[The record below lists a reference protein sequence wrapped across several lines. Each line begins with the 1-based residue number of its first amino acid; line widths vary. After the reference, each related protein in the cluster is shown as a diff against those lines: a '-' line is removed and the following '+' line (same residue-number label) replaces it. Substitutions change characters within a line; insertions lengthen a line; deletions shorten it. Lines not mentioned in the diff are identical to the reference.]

1 MSKHSQ
7 PRLPR
12 ALVRAAAAG
21 LAATGLALAA
31 GPVSSA
37 GPVPAAAPQ
46 ACRAGT
52 LYLTFDTGHGLDPSP
67 TSFDYASHG
76 VIAWIPSTEE
86 IGVTSLTLDE
96 NLVEIDRLQDVAPE
110 IGHEYIGGFNQLHE
124 NIPTFRRPHIQGNPL
139 FRRLEIRLT
148 GTLGPSRDKGHL
160 VQYLVGF
167 HLDNL
172 GAHRPQY
179 PAGQRQGHVRA

>member
-1 MSKHSQ
+1 MLNQNPIGFIRVIWTVTPK
-7 PRLPR
+7 PGLPHIDDVGSDLPDMR
-12 ALVRAAAAG
+12 EIY
-21 LAATGLALAA
+21 
-31 GPVSSA
+31 
-37 GPVPAAAPQ
+37 AP
-46 ACRAGT
+46 
-52 LYLTFDTGHGLDPSP
+52 S
-67 TSFDYASHG
+67 
-76 VIAWIPSTEE
+76 
-86 IGVTSLTLDE
+86 
-96 NLVEIDRLQDVAPE
+96 LQDVAPE

-139 FRRLEIRLT
+139 FCRLEIRLT